1 MQGVVSGW
9 DFPESLRRGYAT
21 IGNFDGVHRG
31 HQAMFN
37 RLVTTARSVHA
48 PAIVVTFDP
57 PPLALLRPEALPPRL
72 TTIEQRVELAHR
84 AGVDA
89 VWILPTTWDLLRL
102 TAHEFFQRVVV
113 DRLAARGLMEGPNFY
128 FGRDRGG
135 TIDVL
140 QRFCDEHG
148 IALDVLEPVLIDGE
162 WVSSSAIRTALLN
175 GELASALKQLGH
187 SYRLSGQVVDGA
199 HRGRTLGFPTANLAQ
214 VETVIPGHGVYAGRV
229 DIDGQRYAAAINIG
243 PNPTFEDGPAKI
255 EIHLLDFSGDLY
267 GRTIAVDLTQRV
279 RAVRKFATIE
289 ELLTQ
294 IRQDVELVRKLADR
308 ADSADSA

>member
-102 TAHEFFQRVVV
+102 TAYEFFQRVVV

-175 GELASALKQLGH
+175 GELASALKQFGH

>member
-128 FGRDRGG
+128 FGRDRDG

-175 GELASALKQLGH
+175 GELASALKQFGH

-279 RAVRKFATIE
+279 RAVRKFASVE